1 MQSEGSEVLCF
12 IPHKSPYQRLSQWM
26 LDISG
31 DRGVLK
37 DVVREG
43 AGELVT
49 PDASVLGIARGLS
62 AICPREAGDVRTG
75 GHEGSKRFTTL
86 WGRGEDTLKKRNKK
100 LAFLSGRI
108 CFDRIGILR
117 ES

>member
-1 MQSEGSEVLCF
+1 MQSEGSGVLCF

-62 AICPREAGDVRTG
+62 AVCSREAGAVRTG
-75 GHEGSKRFTTL
+75 GYEGSERFTTL
-86 WGRGEDTLKKRNKK
+86 YFGGEE
-100 LAFLSGRI
+100 RI
-108 CFDRIGILR
+108 C
-117 ES
+117 